1 MQTALQNIHTWLDT
15 LSRIWKKQ
23 AGPSDFV
30 WLARFRLLTIYVLLR
45 SGLVLIVGAVS
56 MRIKTTIS
64 PPTFNFLLGT
74 ITALSICAIALLL
87 ILGLALAGKP
97 QPRHLGIITLCLA
110 DGCMLL
116 AVMYACILGSL
127 LLLLVVLTIISCST
141 PLFVERIS
149 RYATSY
155 KQSKYEL
162 MNTQQKLDALLHQ
175 YSQELAKA
183 IQSERSSLSREL
195 HDKLMQELSVVLL
208 QVSSMLMR
216 KSGDGNLQLNAEETA
231 KLEASLRGVVTEA
244 RSMMLNL
251 KTPQPTSDER

>member
-1 MQTALQNIHTWLDT
+1 VQTALQNIHTWLGT

-45 SGLVLIVGAVS
+45 SGLVLIVGVVGTN
-56 MRIKTTIS
+56 IETTIS
-64 PPTFNFLLGT
+64 PSAFNVLLWT
-74 ITALSICAIALLL
+74 ITTLSICAIALLL

-97 QPRHLGIITLCLA
+97 RPRHIGITMLCLA

-116 AVMYACILGSL
+116 AVMCACILDSL
-127 LLLLVVLTIISCST
+127 LLLLIVLAIISCST

-162 MNTQQKLDALLHQ
+162 MSTQQKLNAFLHQ

-195 HDKLMQELSVVLL
+195 HDRLMQELSVVLL
-208 QVSSMLMR
+208 QVSCMLMR

-231 KLEASLRGVVTEA
+231 KLEASLRSVVTEA

-251 KTPQPTSDER
+251 KTPQPTSVER

>member
-1 MQTALQNIHTWLDT
+1 MQTAIQNIHTWLDT

-30 WLARFRLLTIYVLLR
+30 WLARFRLLTIYVILK
-45 SGLVLIVGAVS
+45 SGLVLIAGVVS
-56 MRIKTTIS
+56 MSIKTTIS
-64 PPTFNFLLGT
+64 PSTFHLLLWT

-87 ILGLALAGKP
+87 FLGLGLASKP
-97 QPRHLGIITLCLA
+97 RPRHTGIMMLFLA
-110 DGCMLL
+110 DVCVLL

-127 LLLLVVLTIISCST
+127 FLLLIVLTIISCST

-155 KQSKYEL
+155 EQSKYEL
-162 MNTQQKLDALLHQ
+162 MSAHQKLNALLHQ

-195 HDKLMQELSVVLL
+195 HDRLMQELSVVLL
-208 QVSSMLMR
+208 QVSCLLMR

-231 KLEASLRGVVTEA
+231 KLEASLHRVVAEA
-244 RSMMLNL
+244 RSVMQGL
-251 KTPQPTSDER
+251 KTPQPTSDW